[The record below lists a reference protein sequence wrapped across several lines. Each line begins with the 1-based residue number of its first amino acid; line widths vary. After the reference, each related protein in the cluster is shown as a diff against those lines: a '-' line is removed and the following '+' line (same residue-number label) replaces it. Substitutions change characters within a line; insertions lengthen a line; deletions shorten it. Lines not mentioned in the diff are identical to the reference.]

1 MGSEG
6 EEGGIWGE
14 LSLGVL
20 GKEAWSLVAMV
31 TKTEQVGGDRL
42 STGQTEMLCLEV
54 SDEL

>member
-20 GKEAWSLVAMV
+20 GKEAWSLVAMI
-31 TKTEQVGGDRL
+31 TKTEQVDGDRL